1 MEARVYGYVRVST
14 KEQNADRQYEAL
26 RKYGVPEDNILTD
39 KCSGKDT
46 EREAYKALRNVIL
59 RRGDTLVVKE
69 IDRLSRSKADIRN
82 ELEYFRERG
91 IRVKILDIPT
101 TLTDFPND
109 QMWVLD
115 MVNNIL
121 IEVLG
126 SIAEA
131 ERLKIRQRQREGIEA
146 AHRKNVRFG
155 RPRVEKPECWDK
167 VMSRLASGELR
178 TVDAIKE
185 LGIKRGTYYTLIK
198 RESEGRQ

>member
-82 ELEYFRERG
+82 ELEYFREKG

-101 TLTDFPND
+101 TLTDFPDD

-131 ERLKIRQRQREGIEA
+131 ERLKIRQR
-146 AHRKNVRFG
+146 
-155 RPRVEKPECWDK
+155 
-167 VMSRLASGELR
+167 
-178 TVDAIKE
+178 
-185 LGIKRGTYYTLIK
+185 
-198 RESEGRQ
+198 